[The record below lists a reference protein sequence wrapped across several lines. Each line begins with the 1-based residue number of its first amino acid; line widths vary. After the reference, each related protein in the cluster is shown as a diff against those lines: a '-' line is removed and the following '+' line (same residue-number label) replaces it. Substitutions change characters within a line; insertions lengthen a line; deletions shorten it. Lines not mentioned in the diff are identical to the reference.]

1 MVDQGHLK
9 KLNEGVVAWNK
20 WRDEHPEILPDLRE
34 AKLHGRLLTDIDFR
48 HTNLDDADLSDANLC
63 SSSLKSASLS
73 RTTLRGAKIRN
84 ANLYRTN
91 FKETIL
97 QHTNFHKVSLL
108 DTAFLNVDLSE
119 TINLETAVHLGPSTI
134 GIDTIQRS
142 RGKIPKAFLV
152 GAGVSEQLLD
162 SIHSLGNT
170 PFDYYTCFISYS
182 SQDQHFVEILYRDLR
197 KAGVHCW
204 FASEDLNV
212 GDKFPAEITEA
223 VQSREKL
230 LVVLSKSSLK
240 SDWVRKEV
248 QLARQKE
255 GNGNREVLLPIRLD
269 SAISSSTVDWAIAI
283 RKRRHITDFQNWQ
296 QPSRYQKMLNELLDD
311 LCRE

>member
-182 SQDQHFVEILYRDLR
+182 SQDQHFVEN
-197 KAGVHCW
+197 
-204 FASEDLNV
+204 S
-212 GDKFPAEITEA
+212 
-223 VQSREKL
+223 
-230 LVVLSKSSLK
+230 LS
-240 SDWVRKEV
+240 
-248 QLARQKE
+248 
-255 GNGNREVLLPIRLD
+255 
-269 SAISSSTVDWAIAI
+269 
-283 RKRRHITDFQNWQ
+283 
-296 QPSRYQKMLNELLDD
+296 
-311 LCRE
+311 